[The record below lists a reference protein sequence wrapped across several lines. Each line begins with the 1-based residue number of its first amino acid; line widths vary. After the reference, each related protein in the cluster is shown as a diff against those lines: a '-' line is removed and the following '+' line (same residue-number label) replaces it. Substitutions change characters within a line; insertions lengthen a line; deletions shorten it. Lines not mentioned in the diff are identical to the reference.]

1 MASPHRERARASGF
15 LPVLRNSSPRPWH
28 FGFHTPG
35 LPRSSVA
42 GPLAAPGAARSGL
55 RAPRWPACFARRGI
69 TRRLP
74 FASRAAVKV
83 PPPSLA
89 RCPGRP
95 ERASSPAPRSLA
107 NLPDPGAAERQRG
120 LPGASEPLLAL
131 RLLGASAARAAAN
144 EQAAA
149 APPGLSPAGLL
160 RPFPPPA
167 GGEMGVTTLPPTGQ
181 CAEQQHAGPSKLPWI
196 TGH

>member
-1 MASPHRERARASGF
+1 MAFPNTSRNEPEPRVFFPFLEIPPHAHGISVSKPQACRGARW
-15 LPVLRNSSPRPWH
+15 PD
-28 FGFHTPG
+28 
-35 LPRSSVA
+35 
-42 GPLAAPGAARSGL
+42 PLAAPGAARSGL

-74 FASRAAVKV
+74 FASGAAVKV

-89 RCPGRP
+89 RCPGQP

-107 NLPDPGAAERQRG
+107 NLPDPGAVERQRG

-131 RLLGASAARAAAN
+131 RLLGASAARAAAS

-149 APPGLSPAGLL
+149 APPRLSPAG
-160 RPFPPPA
+160 RPGSFDGRDNTALHWP
-167 GGEMGVTTLPPTGQ
+167 VCRT
-181 CAEQQHAGPSKLPWI
+181 QHAGPSNRPWI